1 MSSTSIIKQLY
12 VILNELQRKYDQT
25 YKDLP
30 LDKLYELQKEIEH
43 VMEEIHLQ
51 EENEKYLKAMLE
63 QEMESYSAKC
73 DLKAMSTYD
82 DFIQKPIKK
91 GRIVPVDNEGEP
103 IQELGA
109 GKWVRK

>member
-1 MSSTSIIKQLY
+1 MSTTVLQHLY
-12 VILNELQRKYDQT
+12 DILNELQKKYDQT

-43 VMEEIHLQ
+43 VMEEIHIQ
-51 EENEKYLKAMLE
+51 EENERYLKSQLE
-63 QEMESYSAKC
+63 QEMEYYSAKC

-82 DFIQKPIKK
+82 DFLMKPVKK
-91 GRIVPVDNEGEP
+91 DRIIPVDDEGEP
-103 IQELGA
+103 IQELGG